1 MAMWGGA
8 ALAAGPGWKR
18 KMSQDQLC
26 GTKVAYESLRCQTYS
41 GWEKGRATRQIASGR
56 ADTGRKL
63 LANGNPAVVVL
74 PHRKEQDAIMTEP
87 TKAGVNASISA
98 LLTGEAL
105 RLQ

>member
-41 GWEKGRATRQIASGR
+41 GWE
-56 ADTGRKL
+56 
-63 LANGNPAVVVL
+63 V
-74 PHRKEQDAIMTEP
+74 MTEP
-87 TKAGVNASISA
+87 AKAGVNASISG

-105 RLQ
+105 VACNESE